1 MNFLNVVYNKI
12 MEPRKFEVRALNTK
26 NRYDYYRESKNL
38 NTELGGTKQVLNHY
52 PKGGKTYWFNLSK
65 KLNKELKNR
74 NKNYLNTLKYS
85 RQNKVDIRKD
95 LKKLKGTSYKDW
107 TKEIRRLRMKVKR
120 FKPKEKERRRKLG
133 EVKVNVFKQIK
144 ENRENREKVK
154 FTSIIN
160 KLIDKLKFQEVINL
174 IIKGNKTLNKRL
186 ALKFYNKATAEG
198 FYKITLT
205 SENDTTIIALNNTT
219 RDFITQFLMNG
230 LLLDN
235 VLEYGS
241 DTINNFNLTEL
252 KNVVMEKLKK
262 PNRIIKNRNGKF
274 FAYINTSIID
284 LSNYQIYD
292 QKQAYDKKLEKEHCL
307 IFSLLA
313 CGVSK
318 TLVNEVKMTFKTGCS
333 FKKKNLDKVALIIEK
348 DIVLHS
354 IRTNG
359 KISKTIFKGTPKG
372 QGGEDSIKI
381 AIHEDHFFKFEE
393 TIYSK
398 FFINNYELL
407 KGIKNPYDITRK
419 NGKKYVRKEGSKI
432 SSLLLVEKFINKKLF
447 SKLDFVSF
455 AETSIHKELKTHI
468 YLDNIGKEQR
478 LVRDK
483 DKEAREKCEKDREK
497 LTEEEKEERK
507 KKYKKEKDKAGASI
521 YYADCE
527 SYVSDKNEIG
537 NVVHKLQLIG
547 FVEQGKDDYVNIFN
561 VCDNIHKNKVIT
573 KEMSVVNLFLNTITR
588 NGKKQHVKVYFHN
601 LKYDYHL
608 LEQYV
613 NLDERCEKD
622 NQIYSVNIKYKGC
635 NIQLVDSYKIIP
647 FALSKFQKEF
657 NLDKEYRKKE
667 AISYEYYNEGNNN
680 KRIKTNDYRKLLSY
694 EDRISFD
701 ENMINEPSYN
711 HNDKTFNPME
721 YYKEYL
727 RLDCLVLKKG
737 VEKFET
743 LIKEITG
750 EKMSIYDSLTISS
763 LTDKYMIIKESYEGI
778 YEVKGNLREYISRA
792 VYGGRVCVN
801 KKYKKK
807 LIEGKIADYDGVS
820 LYPSAINRLCREI
833 GLPKG
838 KAKRFKTEKEL
849 VEKVEP
855 EEREIYDCWGF
866 GFDSKVAIIDNE
878 YYFYYKE
885 YFYDEETFDKFEERD
900 MESLNLY
907 LSQCKINSLR
917 DRPKVN
923 KKVMK
928 LCYSKKHISN
938 WKNKTYSILTVK
950 INKVNKKQQ
959 MPFIAH
965 KNKEGIKYSN
975 EPPNE
980 PVIIDSIT
988 LEDYIKFHKIEYE
1001 ILDGVYWNSG
1011 VNKKMGETIKSLFNS
1026 RLKAKKEGKKALS
1039 NVIKLMLNSSY
1050 GKTIMKKTNTKK
1062 DIVKTTKK
1070 VFNKEK
1076 NIWEVAKKTDF
1087 GDYVYN
1093 NFNTIKSYRKLNEY
1107 NYEVESICADNS
1119 YNRGHIGCS
1128 ILSMSKRIMNE
1139 VFDIANSN
1147 NYPIYYTDTDSLHCN
1162 LEDVKKLED
1171 KYEIKYNKKL
1181 NGKNLEQF
1189 HTDFNLEGSYGEIVA
1204 IKSIF
1209 LGKKSYLD
1217 ILESVDKN
1225 GKKIYGTHIRLKGIT
1240 QEGLENTAKDYSNN
1254 KEPNYLEL
1262 YKELSKGTKIKFIL
1276 NPFNKDTNKNKVLF
1290 EFKRGRVSTRKEFIR
1305 KVKF

>member
-26 NRYDYYRESKNL
+26 NRYDYYREGKNL
-38 NTELGGTKQVLNHY
+38 NTELGGTKQVLSNY
-52 PKGGKTYWFNLSK
+52 PRGNKLYWFNLSK

-85 RQNKVDIRKD
+85 RQNKVEIRKD

-107 TKEIRRLRMKVKR
+107 TKEIRRLRMVVKR
-120 FKPKEKERRRKLG
+120 FKPEVVERRRRLG

-274 FAYINTSIID
+274 FAYINTSNID
-284 LSNYQIYD
+284 LSDYQIYN
-292 QKQAYDKKLEKEHCL
+292 QKQAYNKKLEKEHCL

-359 KISKTIFKGTPKG
+359 KISKTIFKGTPEG

-468 YLDNIGKEQR
+468 YLDNIEKEQR

-507 KKYKKEKDKAGASI
+507 KKCKKLGASI

-622 NQIYSVNIKYKGC
+622 NQIYSVDIKYKGC

-667 AISYEYYNEGNNN
+667 AISYEYYNEDNNN

-750 EKMSIYDSLTISS
+750 GKMSIYESLTISS

-801 KKYKKK
+801 EKYKKK

-838 KAKRFKTEKEL
+838 KAKRLT
-849 VEKVEP
+849 
-855 EEREIYDCWGF
+855 
-866 GFDSKVAIIDNE
+866 
-878 YYFYYKE
+878 
-885 YFYDEETFDKFEERD
+885 
-900 MESLNLY
+900 
-907 LSQCKINSLR
+907 
-917 DRPKVN
+917 
-923 KKVMK
+923 K
-928 LCYSKKHISN
+928 LCS

-980 PVIIDSIT
+980 PIIIDSIT

-1262 YKELSKGTKIKFIL
+1262 YKELSKGTKIKFTL